1 MVGYHRTS
9 VLRCHRGCFR
19 SWPRPAMSQVAVSSR
34 GLAMRQP
41 NSFGNTSIKAER
53 IFLLSPANIGG
64 IRGSGLMSGLMQ
76 SDLGLRL
83 RNQGAPLGEIFSF
96 ISGLYFRGKLA
107 YSQTFAKVTGGTRP
121 VYVITASARPTRI
134 LTAGVRLIL
143 GWLWEP
149 WRTSHNPESPRQA
162 VRAA

>member
-1 MVGYHRTS
+1 MPSRVFPLLAKASNEPSGR
-9 VLRCHRGCFR
+9 LLPRFCHA
-19 SWPRPAMSQVAVSSR
+19 S
-34 GLAMRQP
+34 P
-41 NSFGNTSIKAER
+41 NSSCNTPIKAER

-107 YSQTFAKVTGGTRP
+107 YSQTSANVTDGTRP
-121 VYVITASARPTRI
+121 VYVIP
-134 LTAGVRLIL
+134 LVCL
-143 GWLWEP
+143 GLCGD
-149 WRTSHNPESPRQA
+149 R
-162 VRAA
+162 